1 LQNRNG
7 LVTLASEINPGE
19 HPVNLRDLPYTLDDI
34 FPAGDFAFHMRFRR
48 GDIAEFF
55 TNTSSETILNER
67 QRWLDHNAGECA
79 AILPAGEPL
88 LDEVIEL
95 ATRLGISVPR
105 QSTPTGT
112 CVALGRAWEPDLLFL
127 RTVAD
132 SQPELAGG
140 CVCFPSSWS
149 FEEKMGRPLDA
160 IHTPVPTFNA
170 QFASPVKQ
178 FLSRMKPG
186 ISWERI
192 NWGLSRTSELNQHPN
207 RRLPRLDAS
216 VELKDVW
223 FRVEYQSLVAL
234 PRTNGI
240 LFGIRLIIEP
250 LSRLAR
256 DPAFASGLSRGLATM
271 PESVATYKGLQ
282 PARQRLTDLLRSN

>member
-1 LQNRNG
+1 
-7 LVTLASEINPGE
+7 
-19 HPVNLRDLPYTLDDI
+19 VNLRDLPYTIDDI

-48 GDIAEFF
+48 GDIREFF
-55 TNTSSETILNER
+55 ANTSSEAILNER
-67 QRWLDHNAGECA
+67 RRWLDHSAGECA
-79 AILPAGEPL
+79 AVLPAGEPI
-88 LDEVIEL
+88 LDEVVDL
-95 ATRLGISVPR
+95 AEDLGVPLAV
-105 QSTPTGT
+105 QSTPIET
-112 CVALGRAWEPDLLFL
+112 CIALGRVWEPDILFL

-132 SQPELAGG
+132 SQPELVGG

-149 FEEKMGRPLDA
+149 FEEKVGRPLDA

-170 QFASPVKQ
+170 QFANPVKQ
-178 FLSRMKPG
+178 FLARMKPG

-192 NWGLSRTSELNQHPN
+192 NWGLSRTPELNQHPH

-216 VELKDVW
+216 VDLNEVW

-234 PRTNGI
+234 PRTGSI

-250 LSRLAR
+250 LSHLAT
-256 DPAFASGLSRGLATM
+256 DSAFASGLSRALATI

-282 PARQRLTDLLRSN
+282 PARQRLIDLLRTN

>member
-1 LQNRNG
+1 M
-7 LVTLASEINPGE
+7 
-19 HPVNLRDLPYTLDDI
+19 NLRDLPYTIDDI

-48 GDIAEFF
+48 GDIREFF
-55 TNTSSETILNER
+55 ANTSSSAILDER
-67 QRWLDHNAGECA
+67 ERWLDHSAGECA
-79 AILPAGEPL
+79 AVLPEGEPI
-88 LDEVIEL
+88 LDEVVEL
-95 ATRLGISVPR
+95 AGSLGISVSRPC
-105 QSTPTGT
+105 TPIDT

-132 SQPELAGG
+132 SQPELVGG

-170 QFASPVKQ
+170 QFATPVKQ
-178 FLSRMKPG
+178 FLARMKPG

-216 VELKDVW
+216 IELKEVW

-234 PRTNGI
+234 PRSRGI

-250 LSRLAR
+250 LNPLAS
-256 DPAFASGLSRGLATM
+256 DPAFASGLSRALATM

-282 PARQRLTDLLRSN
+282 PARERLIDLLRPS

>member
-1 LQNRNG
+1 M
-7 LVTLASEINPGE
+7 
-19 HPVNLRDLPYTLDDI
+19 NLRDLPYTTDDM
-34 FPAGDFAFHMRFRR
+34 FPTGGFAFHMRFRR
-48 GDIAEFF
+48 GSIREFF
-55 TNTSSETILNER
+55 ANTANGTPTLSER
-67 QRWLDHNAGECA
+67 RKWLDVDSRRYA
-79 AILPAGEPL
+79 AVLPAGEPI
-88 LDEVIEL
+88 LDEVVEL
-95 ATRLGISVPR
+95 AGSLDIPVAR
-105 QSTPTGT
+105 QATPLET

-127 RTVAD
+127 RTVDDA
-132 SQPELAGG
+132 QPELVGG

-178 FLSRMKPG
+178 FLARMKPG

-192 NWGLSRTSELNQHPN
+192 NWGLSRTQELNQHPN

-216 VELKDVW
+216 IDLNEVW

-234 PRTNGI
+234 PQTNGI

-250 LSRLAR
+250 LERLR
-256 DPAFASGLSRGLATM
+256 LDPAFAIGLARALETM
-271 PESVATYKGLQ
+271 PDSVASYKGLL
-282 PARQRLTDLLRSN
+282 PARERLLKLLQAG